1 MSELTAKQQAFV
13 NEYVIDF
20 NGAQSAIRAG
30 YSERSAK
37 ELAADMLTKPNIQS
51 AIAQAIEDRSK
62 RTKIDADYVL
72 KRLGQI
78 DEMDCADVLN
88 DDGSLKMVRDWPK
101 IWRQMISGIDV
112 TEMSGEG
119 GAIVAVKKIKWPDKV
134 KNLELIGKHVDVSAF
149 REHVGLSGPN
159 GGPIETKAT
168 KDMSDEELAAALA
181 QFAPA
186 LAKK

>member
-13 NEYVIDF
+13 NEYIIDF
-20 NGAQSAIRAG
+20 NATQAAIRAS
-30 YSERSAK
+30 YSENTAGK
-37 ELAADMLTKPNIQS
+37 IGFENLQKPEIQK

-78 DEMDCADVLN
+78 DEMDCADILN

-149 REHVGLSGPN
+149 REHVGLSGQ
-159 GGPIETKAT
+159 IETKVT
-168 KDMSDEELAAALA
+168 KDLTDEELAAAMA
-181 QFAPA
+181 QFIPSMP
-186 LAKK
+186 KK